1 MKINVMTTI
10 EIEST
15 EENITEQDV
24 NNAYEEF
31 KDIIK
36 DAVKFGDLTS
46 FLFVN
51 ADTNMLIEDEV
62 DENDWNNRFE
72 YCKNNYIIP
81 NMFLW
86 WVVDRRNAYF

>member
-10 EIEST
+10 EIEK
-15 EENITEQDV
+15 EDDNVTEQDV

-36 DAVKFGDLTS
+36 DAVKFGDLTAFS
-46 FLFVN
+46 FVN

-62 DENDWNNRFE
+62 D
-72 YCKNNYIIP
+72 
-81 NMFLW
+81 
-86 WVVDRRNAYF
+86 